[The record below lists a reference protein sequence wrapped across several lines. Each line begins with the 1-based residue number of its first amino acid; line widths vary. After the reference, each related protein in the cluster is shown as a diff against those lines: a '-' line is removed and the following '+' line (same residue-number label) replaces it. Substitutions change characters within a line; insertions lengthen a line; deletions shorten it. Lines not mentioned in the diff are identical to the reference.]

1 MSGYTKGPWDWENG
15 VLCSDKYIV
24 GGNSHS
30 FNASNK
36 ALIAAA
42 PDLLEALKLAKHVA
56 ENMLPANS
64 ASRKRVVQMAGDAIA
79 KAIGES

>member
-1 MSGYTKGPWDWENG
+1 MSGHTKGPWEWENG

-30 FNASNK
+30 FNAGNK

-42 PDLLEALKLAKHVA
+42 PDLLEAMEAVVRVA
-56 ENMLPANS
+56 DRDTDEFM
-64 ASRKRVVQMAGDAIA
+64 MARAAIA
-79 KAIGES
+79 KAKGE

>member
-1 MSGYTKGPWDWENG
+1 MSGYTKGPWEWENG

-30 FNASNK
+30 FNSSNK

-42 PDLLEALKLAKHVA
+42 PDLLEALEA
-56 ENMLPANS
+56 
-64 ASRKRVVQMAGDAIA
+64 VVRIADRDTDEFIMARAAIA
-79 KAIGES
+79 KAKGES

>member
-1 MSGYTKGPWDWENG
+1 MSGYTKGPWEWENG
-15 VLCSDKYIV
+15 VLRSDKYIV

-42 PDLLEALKLAKHVA
+42 PDLLEALVDMVESYEHEASA
-56 ENMLPANS
+56 ENPSLLKAR
-64 ASRKRVVQMAGDAIA
+64 AAIA
-79 KAIGES
+79 KAKGES